1 MRKAGFT
8 LLEVLIAVAILLIMV
23 VGSARFFENSARS
36 WRRNYAQVEIQQG
49 ARTAMDEMTQ
59 YLRQAQAASVVVY
72 AIATPANSKISF
84 TVSKDTGIF
93 NIIYYQDGDILWRQ
107 VNGVSS
113 TLARNVS
120 ELVFAKRNAATIPPD
135 EDPRSVYIRLLLQKS
150 EQQVNLESYTHLK
163 NE

>member
-1 MRKAGFT
+1 MRRSGFT
-8 LLEVLIAVAILLIMV
+8 LLEVLIAVAILLLMV
-23 VGSARFFENSARS
+23 VGSARFFENTARN

-49 ARTAMDEMTQ
+49 GRTAMDEMTQ

-84 TVSKDTGIF
+84 TVSKDTGVF
-93 NIIYYQDGDILWRQ
+93 NIVYYLDGDILWRE
-107 VNGVSS
+107 VNGVKS
-113 TLARNVS
+113 TLTKNVS
-120 ELVFAKRNAATIPPD
+120 QLLFAKRNSATIPPN
-135 EDPRSVYIRLLLQKS
+135 EDPRSIYIRLLLQKS